1 MEWIKSIGKFFSDLF
16 STVIDWFVNGINAI
30 IGGIADMIFGFLHS
44 CGLNIV
50 IPTDVYYV
58 LKEITVGIG
67 YIIPVRALLPIPM
80 FFIAF
85 YVVKWVF
92 AIYQLI
98 AGTVIKRVRL
108 RL

>member
-1 MEWIKSIGKFFSDLF
+1 MNWLEKIGSFFNNIF
-16 STVIDWFVNGINAI
+16 STIIDWFIGGINALF
-30 IGGIADMIFGFLHS
+30 GGIADMIFGFLHS